1 MMAYRVKFTHSAEK
15 AFAALPQTAR
25 IRIEIA
31 LENYAAN
38 PFHRQDVKKLRG
50 CPPEKPRYR
59 IRIGEYRATFR
70 IIQDQ
75 LIVCVVAVG
84 KKKNFRY

>member
-1 MMAYRVKFTHSAEK
+1 MMVYEVIFTHSAEK
-15 AFAALPQTAR
+15 AFVALPQAAR

-31 LENYAAN
+31 LEKYAAD
-38 PFHRQDVKKLRG
+38 PFARRDVRKVKG
-50 CPPEKPRYR
+50 CPTDRPRYR

-70 IIQDQ
+70 IIHDR

-84 KKKNFRY
+84 KKENFEY